1 MEAVMPFSSTNA
13 PRGPSSSRALSSS
26 SCTFSRYGKASG
38 VTSTSP
44 LRRISKPWLP
54 KYTTSASPTRSS
66 ASSVFR
72 PLMPAT
78 RRYLSLNCPTSSL
91 SSGDTSDTSGVGT
104 IGASVPSMSVKTA
117 TVSGA
122 SRQASSCPR
131 ISSSTIT
138 LAGYPPTLPRSS
150 WTVPSTRPPP
160 AARARSAV
168 DAVVPEAEAPDVREV
183 SYAVRVVADRDSVQ
197 QLPAVGVNHGYRAVV
212 TVGVPE
218 LGAIGRELEHVGAA
232 ADLPGVGYLAG
243 RKVYDRDGPRAAVGD
258 VQRLGVPG
266 GIQAVCPFTRWD
278 ELDHFHGLRV
288 DDVHAAEGSP
298 LVGDVED
305 RSVGRE
311 LYVYRVSAYFYLTRD
326 LHLLYI
332 HLRHHPAPFAA
343 GEQVAAVGG
352 EVHVVHARGRDVNA
366 AHRSPRIGIAEL

>member
-26 SCTFSRYGKASG
+26 SCTFSRYGRASG

-197 QLPAVGVNHGYRAVV
+197 QLPAVGVNHGYRVVV

-258 VQRLGVPG
+258 VQRPGVPG
-266 GIQAVCPFTRWD
+266 GIQAVRPSTRGD

-298 LVGDVED
+298 LVGDVEY
-305 RSVGRE
+305 RSVG
-311 LYVYRVSAYFYLTRD
+311 
-326 LHLLYI
+326 
-332 HLRHHPAPFAA
+332 
-343 GEQVAAVGG
+343 
-352 EVHVVHARGRDVNA
+352 
-366 AHRSPRIGIAEL
+366 